1 MGRLVQE
8 RENAQMLASK
18 IVANVLYGTDH
29 PYGYT
34 TQVPASFDRSWNAA
48 MGAMN
53 DNGVQI
59 HRQDRATGTIEGQ
72 RGPLTVKARV
82 LSQADGKVRVEF
94 NTSGSGAESQDL
106 AERISRRYDDYMGR

>member
-1 MGRLVQE
+1 M
-8 RENAQMLASK
+8 K
-18 IVANVLYGTDH
+18 IVACFLAVLGLSALAGCVVYDH

-34 TQVPASFDRSWNAA
+34 YQAPASFERSWNAA

-59 HRQDRATGTIEGQ
+59 NRQDRATGVIEGQ